1 MSWRD
6 GRFRGTFKNLSKFG
20 ILVALFLAS
29 GVKKMILTG
38 DSDKKRTVIWMLF
51 LFLYL
56 AALFLTQAMRMWV
69 V

>member
-1 MSWRD
+1 MAAA
-6 GRFRGTFKNLSKFG
+6 
-20 ILVALFLAS
+20 LVADLAC

-38 DSDKKRTVIWMLF
+38 DSDKKRTVIWMLL